1 MKSKF
6 LKIFTIII
14 FFAFIVMSK
23 YVYAADANNPKGY
36 TCSATLTANKTSVK
50 PGEDITYDLKVS
62 NINAGNGLK
71 MVNFYI
77 GNYDSSKF
85 DCKVRNYDEDKW
97 SIINSEGYITITS
110 NNTEA
115 WKTNENLAKI
125 IYTPKTGIVDNTY
138 QEKITNIKAT
148 TDDDS
153 VINLSDIT
161 LNIKVESNPNT
172 GDNPDTNYSC
182 SLTLTPD
189 KTSVEPGKDITY
201 ELKVSNIN
209 AGDGLKKFEF
219 SVGNYDSSKFDCK
232 VSNYNENKW
241 NITNSGGNVTI
252 TPKSS
257 SNWKNDEVLA
267 KITYTPKSGLT
278 NNTYQNKIT
287 NIKATTA
294 DNSTIKLTDT
304 TLNIIVASS
313 QTSQGGNSGTNTSSG
328 GNTTG
333 TGTQSGE
340 NSSGTG
346 TQSGENTSGTG
357 TQSTGNTNGS
367 VSNADTISKDKS
379 NGTTSKSIK
388 EEKSNS
394 NDKVLPYSGD
404 RETIFI
410 LSGIAILV
418 SLSIFFFIKYKKVN
432 L

>member
-1 MKSKF
+1 M
-6 LKIFTIII
+6 
-14 FFAFIVMSK
+14 
-23 YVYAADANNPKGY
+23 
-36 TCSATLTANKTSVK
+36 
-50 PGEDITYDLKVS
+50 
-62 NINAGNGLK
+62 
-71 MVNFYI
+71 
-77 GNYDSSKF
+77 
-85 DCKVRNYDEDKW
+85 
-97 SIINSEGYITITS
+97 
-110 NNTEA
+110 
-115 WKTNENLAKI
+115 
-125 IYTPKTGIVDNTY
+125 
-138 QEKITNIKAT
+138 
-148 TDDDS
+148 
-153 VINLSDIT
+153 
-161 LNIKVESNPNT
+161 
-172 GDNPDTNYSC
+172 
-182 SLTLTPD
+182 
-189 KTSVEPGKDITY
+189 
-201 ELKVSNIN
+201 
-209 AGDGLKKFEF
+209 KKFEF